1 MNRKMQ
7 IVLITLCMALL
18 LAWGG
23 LSTASAQVGLKFDHA
38 TNPTDAMVCGVIPQA
53 NWNRT
58 VLDGTVAE
66 PGSSMLDPKD
76 ATGAPVTGMKI
87 EWKTNVGQYNT
98 AMTGASAAFPNRY
111 LFNNALYGSGINRGR
126 ISLTGVPYPSY
137 AVIIYNMSRWGIVPE
152 YWDKNG
158 DPATQVWGLNQLA
171 TEYVASDGS
180 FVRATG
186 TDAAS
191 ANLCNYWAFTGITSA
206 NVTFNWSCPAQTSV
220 ACGIQIVP
228 TTLLPADDPLTDLPI
243 LITPTAAQT
252 GVPCRGVPL
261 AWYYRPVTGLGGQF
275 RIYLKAG
282 SAPTGSDVIATLPEN
297 PKVCTGATGMP
308 VLAPNTT
315 YYWKVEVFQGAVS
328 RESTVGTFTTAAAD
342 DPGITY
348 PSSVT
353 GRVLHLDSTN
363 VDGFS
368 NATLTNGAK
377 VATWVDLSGTVP
389 ANDVTQATAV
399 NQPSF
404 LSKGATGL
412 PSVAFTRNT
421 VTAANSTML
430 ASAIPATFNFGTSGF
445 EVYMVSLN
453 AGFPNSYVLG
463 NRSADATVGFHF
475 GYNQG
480 PYARVRDA
488 AYDATVNLAVPN
500 LQSMVAVQ
508 CLERAGATVNTYLNN
523 VRTGTVTVLGSPNV
537 VSDRALVIGAARVDG
552 NGALTGQI
560 SEVLIYNRN
569 LSTSERT
576 QIFDYL
582 SARHASNTPA
592 ISMRL
597 PLAYAQV
604 SNNEATLLRARVYAG
619 AGTTVTKVEYF
630 VNGVLVGTTTAPT
643 PTGNVDYNCGWTPT
657 TVGTKE
663 ILAVATASN
672 GRQSAASV
680 LPVQVLETIAP
691 SVAFG
696 TPSPEVSA
704 GPTVDFPTTFT
715 AVQSTFALTADK
727 VTLAASD
734 GTLAGE
740 IEILPGLLSRTPIVR
755 VKNITGYGS
764 LRVCIL
770 AGAGTSPHG
779 LGPSPAAISPVARV
793 GVVSVPGAPTTPAGG
808 SALWWDGQDIDGSG
822 NSTLTNG
829 ANVATWKDR
838 SGNGNDGLKQASG
851 TGPVFNKTILP
862 LNSKSSVRF
871 PNPASQL
878 NGSLIFTTPLTTIRS
893 VFWVVST
900 DPEGTSGD
908 YDPLLGNSIGA
919 TAGPEWHADPNM
931 VISNYWAHAFA
942 QVTSATPATWR
953 LVGNVF
959 NAGVVDVGPYRHTI
973 VSVDTGGDL
982 PAGYFAGDGRSGY
995 GGSRQFHGWLTEMI
1009 IYQRLLTEAERYQT
1023 GAYLANKYMM
1033 DWPGLR
1039 PTPPTVTLV
1048 YPVLNAQVLVGDPVE
1063 LKATASTVAGAYVVG
1078 VEFYVNGEPAGTVTQ
1093 KNSLGQYVLPWS
1105 SSTPGRFLVFARA
1118 LDDRIPSYVGVSA
1131 AQNLDVVTPLFA
1143 APVAVGTG
1151 DGSSWANAATLDNA
1165 ITAGKLSGKPIY
1177 AKTGTY
1183 TPAAQYGFTAT
1194 APRLYGG
1201 FAGTEAKAEDR
1212 VANYQTVNPTTISGG
1227 GTHRIINTSVGG
1239 IFDGVTFANGYSGP
1253 YVNDVAADG
1262 GAIRSTAGILTVTNC
1277 VIKDNVAGRHAAGI
1291 LITGGGVAGSL
1302 IEGCAFVNNLGRYEG
1317 GAFKTDVYETNAVTL
1332 RNCTFTNNKS
1342 GCGGAIFEYYSFP
1355 RVESC
1360 VFDGNEAITSETFW
1374 GGEDRGGSGH
1384 GGAIHTAGTDGVFIH
1399 GNKFVNNKAP
1409 RSGGAV
1415 YGWSNN
1421 YSEVVNNVFLNNT
1434 ASGDEYNF
1442 EGGGAMYV
1450 GSASWAGPYG
1460 AHVWIWNNTFYG
1472 NDNVGGSVDGVSWS
1486 IDYNAGNSMVQE
1498 SAIANNLFANH
1509 AGTALAID
1517 RTSLPPVPF
1526 SLTISNNL
1534 FQGQGTGGVAPNAL
1548 VLPADLTNL
1557 TVTGTVTGNP
1567 NLVTTTGD
1575 IQAGSAAI
1583 NAGVTGPILG
1593 FSAPTSDY
1601 IGRAR
1606 QDTPDIG
1613 AYELS
1618 APGALTFTPASLQFG
1633 TLLEGMTTTKTVTIS
1648 VASGNEPI
1656 TISGG
1661 SVTGTGFALVGTPFA
1676 TPTTLLLGESLAVS
1690 VTFTAPAAGVRTNY
1704 TGTLSVTNTGTV
1716 TPAVCALKAAGA
1728 LTYLPAAPRPT
1739 VTIARSAHTAATT
1752 SILPIEFD
1760 VVFSAG
1766 VTGFAWDD
1774 LVWGGGLN
1782 PALLTGS
1789 IIPVGTD
1796 GSRYT
1801 VQITAINQVTATLNP
1816 SIRAEA
1822 AMAVGFEKSQASTP
1836 GTPAPTVSYNSSLLA
1851 VAIWTTQAPVTDG
1864 ATVTYTVTFPTAVN
1878 GFSETDLVLD
1888 PAPAGST
1895 IASVVET
1902 NPSTAFT
1909 VDVLPGGDG
1918 PLCLALN
1925 DLDQIS
1931 KGNDPTAKL
1940 NGTGTGVVYGNTT
1953 EVDTTTATLVSI
1965 KRAFG
1970 APLTTFETIVI
1981 FEVKFDDAVT
1991 GVDVGDFALTT
2002 ADATATV
2009 STVAAIDGD
2018 TVYVICDTGTTR
2030 GIFGLVLSPTAAIT
2044 DQMTRTVE
2052 APGAPDPLEHFVI
2065 LNPAVPTAVTDWT
2078 LY

>member
-1 MNRKMQ
+1 
-7 IVLITLCMALL
+7 
-18 LAWGG
+18 
-23 LSTASAQVGLKFDHA
+23 
-38 TNPTDAMVCGVIPQA
+38 
-53 NWNRT
+53 
-58 VLDGTVAE
+58 
-66 PGSSMLDPKD
+66 
-76 ATGAPVTGMKI
+76 
-87 EWKTNVGQYNT
+87 
-98 AMTGASAAFPNRY
+98 
-111 LFNNALYGSGINRGR
+111 
-126 ISLTGVPYPSY
+126 
-137 AVIIYNMSRWGIVPE
+137 
-152 YWDKNG
+152 
-158 DPATQVWGLNQLA
+158 
-171 TEYVASDGS
+171 
-180 FVRATG
+180 
-186 TDAAS
+186 
-191 ANLCNYWAFTGITSA
+191 
-206 NVTFNWSCPAQTSV
+206 
-220 ACGIQIVP
+220 
-228 TTLLPADDPLTDLPI
+228 
-243 LITPTAAQT
+243 
-252 GVPCRGVPL
+252 
-261 AWYYRPVTGLGGQF
+261 
-275 RIYLKAG
+275 
-282 SAPTGSDVIATLPEN
+282 
-297 PKVCTGATGMP
+297 
-308 VLAPNTT
+308 
-315 YYWKVEVFQGAVS
+315 
-328 RESTVGTFTTAAAD
+328 
-342 DPGITY
+342 
-348 PSSVT
+348 
-353 GRVLHLDSTN
+353 
-363 VDGFS
+363 
-368 NATLTNGAK
+368 
-377 VATWVDLSGTVP
+377 
-389 ANDVTQATAV
+389 
-399 NQPSF
+399 
-404 LSKGATGL
+404 
-412 PSVAFTRNT
+412 
-421 VTAANSTML
+421 
-430 ASAIPATFNFGTSGF
+430 
-445 EVYMVSLN
+445 
-453 AGFPNSYVLG
+453 
-463 NRSADATVGFHF
+463 
-475 GYNQG
+475 
-480 PYARVRDA
+480 
-488 AYDATVNLAVPN
+488 
-500 LQSMVAVQ
+500 
-508 CLERAGATVNTYLNN
+508 
-523 VRTGTVTVLGSPNV
+523 
-537 VSDRALVIGAARVDG
+537 
-552 NGALTGQI
+552 
-560 SEVLIYNRN
+560 
-569 LSTSERT
+569 
-576 QIFDYL
+576 
-582 SARHASNTPA
+582 
-592 ISMRL
+592 
-597 PLAYAQV
+597 
-604 SNNEATLLRARVYAG
+604 
-619 AGTTVTKVEYF
+619 
-630 VNGVLVGTTTAPT
+630 
-643 PTGNVDYNCGWTPT
+643 VDYNCGWTPT

-680 LPVQVLETIAP
+680 LPVGVVETIAP

-696 TPSPEVSA
+696 TPSPEVSP

-740 IEILPGLLSRTPIVR
+740 IEILPGLLSRTPIIR

-779 LGPSPAAISPVARV
+779 LGSTPAAVSPVARV

-838 SGNGNDGLKQASG
+838 SGNGNDGLKQAAG

-871 PNPASQL
+871 PNPGSQV
-878 NGSLIFTTPLTTIRS
+878 NGAMSFTTPLTTIRS

-900 DPEGTSGD
+900 DPEGTNND

-919 TAGPEWHADPNM
+919 TTGPEWHADPNR
-931 VISNYWAHAFA
+931 VISNYWAHAYA

-953 LVGNVF
+953 LAGNVF
-959 NAGVVDVGPYRHTI
+959 DAGAVDVGPYRHTI

-995 GGSRQFHGWLTEMI
+995 GSSRQFHGYLTEMI

-1048 YPVLNAQVLVGDPVE
+1048 YPVLNAQILVGDSVN
-1063 LKATASTVAGAYVVG
+1063 LAATASTVAGAYVVG
-1078 VEFYVNGEPAGTVTQ
+1078 LEFYVNGELAGTVTQ

-1118 LDDRIPSYVGVSA
+1118 LDDRTPSYVGVSA

-1143 APVAVGTG
+1143 APAALGTG

-1165 ITAGKLSGKPIY
+1165 IAASKVSGKPVY

-1183 TPAAQYGFTAT
+1183 TPAAQYAFTAGV
-1194 APRLYGG
+1194 PRLYGG

-1227 GTHRIINTSVGG
+1227 GTHRIIDTSVGG
-1239 IFDGVTFANGYSGP
+1239 IFDGFTLANGYSGP
-1253 YVNDVAADG
+1253 YVNDVFADG
-1262 GAIRSTAGILTVTNC
+1262 GAIRSTAGVLTVTNC

-1302 IEGCAFVNNLGRYEG
+1302 IEGCAFENNLGRYEG
-1317 GAFKTDVYETNAVTL
+1317 GAFKTDVYTQNAVTL

-1384 GGAIHTAGTDGVFIH
+1384 GGAIHTAGTDGVFIYDS
-1399 GNKFVNNKAP
+1399 KFVNNKAP

-1434 ASGDEYNF
+1434 ASGEETNF
-1442 EGGGAMYV
+1442 EGGGAMYLS
-1450 GSASWAGPYG
+1450 SAPWAGPYG
-1460 AHVWIWNNTFYG
+1460 AHVHMWNNTFYG
-1472 NDNVGGSVDGVSWS
+1472 NDQVGGNLDGVWWS
-1486 IDYNAGNSMVQE
+1486 MEYYYGGYPTQTAE
-1498 SAIANNLFANH
+1498 IANNLFA
-1509 AGTALAID
+1509 GTGTVNALVVERLNEPD
-1517 RTSLPPVPF
+1517 PPMPEYAM
-1526 SLTISNNL
+1526 TITNNL
-1534 FQGQGTGGVAPNAL
+1534 FQGQGAGGIAPNAL
-1548 VLPADLTNL
+1548 VINSVTMANLTIAN
-1557 TVTGTVTGNP
+1557 TVTGDPLLVSPGTGN
-1567 NLVTTTGD
+1567 VD
-1575 IQAGSAAI
+1575 IAAGSAAI
-1583 NAGVTGPILG
+1583 NAGTAGPLFS

-1633 TLLEGMTTTKTVTIS
+1633 TLLEGMTTTRTVTIS

-1661 SVTGTGFALVGTPFA
+1661 SVTGAGFALAGTPFA
-1676 TPTTLLLGESLAVS
+1676 TPTTLLLGESLTVS
-1690 VTFTAPAAGVRTNY
+1690 VAFTAPAVGVRTNY
-1704 TGTLSVTNTGTV
+1704 TGTLSVVNTGTV
-1716 TPAVCALKAAGA
+1716 TPAVCALKATGA

-1774 LVWGGGLN
+1774 LLWGGGLN

-1796 GSRYT
+1796 GSQYT

-1822 AMAVGFEKSQASTP
+1822 AMAVGFEKSEASTP

-1851 VAIWTTQAPVTDG
+1851 VVIWTTQAPVTDA
-1864 ATVTYTVTFPTAVN
+1864 ATVTYTVTFPTAVD

-1895 IASVVET
+1895 IASVVVT

-1909 VDVLPGGDG
+1909 VDILPGGDG

-1925 DLDQIS
+1925 DTDQIS

-1953 EVDTTTATLVSI
+1953 EVDTTSATLVSI

-1991 GVDVGDFALTT
+1991 GVDLSDFALTT
-2002 ADATATV
+2002 TDATASI

-2018 TVYVICDTGTTR
+2018 TAYVICDTGTAR
-2030 GIFGLVLSPTAAIT
+2030 GVFGLVLSPTAGIT
-2044 DQMTRTVE
+2044 DQVTRMVE
-2052 APGAPDPLEHFVI
+2052 TPGAPDPLEHFVV
-2065 LNPAVPTAVTDWT
+2065 LNPAVPTAVNETWM